1 MKTMKT
7 KILGSQFV
15 EVVDRARCTPS
26 VKPFAGPSLLI
37 IKNML
42 MRLPNVKLGQNLCN
56 MIGKIF
62 FLFDYLFM
70 ILLRTLLVTDPRRC
84 EPKKFG
90 GPSARAR
97 K

>member
-1 MKTMKT
+1 M
-7 KILGSQFV
+7 
-15 EVVDRARCTPS
+15 EVVDLARCTPS
-26 VKPFAGPSLLI
+26 VKPFAGPLLLI

-56 MIGKIF
+56 MTGKF
-62 FLFDYLFM
+62 SFSFDYLLM
-70 ILLRTLLVTDPRRC
+70 ILFRTLLVTDPRRC